1 MDEDRARTR
10 WVAMLLFA
18 GIILYLCW
26 RMLQPFV
33 VVILWAGA
41 LAIVFAPL
49 QRRMVRWLRNRSLAA
64 GVTLFLI
71 LLLFSGPLGLLGVAL
86 VNELGDL
93 AEHGPEAIQ
102 GLIEDPEQGIW
113 LRELVGRAG
122 QYVDLDAYFT
132 PEALQEWVDKLT
144 ETLVKQTVTM
154 IGGALGILVNVVLV
168 AFATFFLL
176 RDGNTFVAWM
186 TRLLPLEG
194 DYPAKLMNR
203 TREVVN
209 ASVYGVMAIAL
220 LQGALGGA
228 MFAVL
233 GIPSAVL
240 WGVLMAL
247 LALIPV
253 VGPSL
258 VWGPAAIIMALTGQW
273 VKAIILV
280 AWGALVV
287 GTIDNLLR
295 PYLVGRRVKM
305 HELLIFFSV
314 LGGIAA
320 FGVVGVVLGPVV
332 AAIAISLLEVL
343 LGEPSPVAPPPGSGR
358 QRRVKSAT

>member
-1 MDEDRARTR
+1 MGEDRARTR
-10 WVAMLLFA
+10 WVAMLLFS

-26 RMLQPFV
+26 RMLQPFMV
-33 VVILWAGA
+33 VLLWAGA
-41 LAIVFAPL
+41 LAIVFAPV
-49 QRRMVRWLRNRSLAA
+49 QRRLVRRTRNASLAA
-64 GVTLFLI
+64 SLTLALI
-71 LLLFSGPLGLLGVAL
+71 VILFTGPLALIGVAL
-86 VNELGDL
+86 ATELREV
-93 AEHGPEAIQ
+93 AEQGPAAIQ
-102 GLIEDPEQGIW
+102 QLIEDPEKGVW
-113 LRELVGRAG
+113 LRELLDRTREH
-122 QYVDLDAYFT
+122 VDLDAYFT
-132 PEALQEWVDKLT
+132 PQALKEWVEKLS
-144 ETLVKQTVTM
+144 ETLLKRTVTM

-176 RDGNTFVAWM
+176 RDGSAFVEWL
-186 TRLLPLEG
+186 TRLIPLEG
-194 DYPAKLMNR
+194 DHPAALMGR
-203 TREVVN
+203 IREVVN

-228 MFAVL
+228 MFAIL
-233 GIPSAVL
+233 GLPSAVL

-258 VWGPAAIIMALTGQW
+258 IWAPAAVILALTGQW
-273 VKAIILV
+273 IKAIILV

-320 FGVVGVVLGPVV
+320 FGIVGLVLGPVI
-332 AAIAISLLEVL
+332 AAIAVSLLEVL
-343 LGEPSPVAPPPGSGR
+343 LGEPAPVAPPPGSGSSPR
-358 QRRVKSAT
+358 AQST